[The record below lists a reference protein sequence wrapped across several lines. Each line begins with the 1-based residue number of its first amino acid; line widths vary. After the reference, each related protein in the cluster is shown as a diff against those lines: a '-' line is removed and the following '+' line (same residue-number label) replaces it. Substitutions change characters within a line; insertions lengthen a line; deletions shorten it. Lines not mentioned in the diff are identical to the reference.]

1 MDIIAEQIVQ
11 GGANENKFLYKILII
26 IFAIAISALA
36 LIFLMPIGILL
47 TLGIISVSIYLIKG
61 MDIEYEYSVVNG
73 EIDIDKIISKKKRVH
88 LLTVKTS
95 SFESFG
101 KVSDA
106 KDIVAE
112 VTSFMVSDGIYE
124 NEYYADFNHNEYG
137 ESRVVFSPNE
147 KILESIKPYL
157 SRRAVL

>member
-1 MDIIAEQIVQ
+1 MDVIAEQIVQ

-47 TLGIISVSIYLIKG
+47 TLGIIGMSIYLIKG

-88 LLTVKTS
+88 LLTVKVS

-101 KVSDA
+101 KFSDA
-106 KDIVAE
+106 KDIQE
-112 VTSFMVSDGIYE
+112 ETTTFMVSDGIYE
-124 NEYYADFNHNEYG
+124 NEYYADFKHNEYG

-157 SRRAVL
+157 SRRIVL